1 MKRDIMTIFIGILF
15 LAAGIAVGGSML
27 GFFDLSIT
35 FRGWWTIFII
45 APALISM
52 VQGGPNAG
60 NIIVLGV
67 GVILLLNAQG
77 IMPAGFT
84 WRLIF
89 PIVLLAVGFQLL
101 FGGNRRSD
109 RHRRHEE
116 RDRAGD
122 GSSAAQGG
130 DFSRDGSADRNSG
143 ADGWSRAGAESAK
156 TDERAAGGGLYT
168 ESSKPGASYK
178 TASALFGSQDI
189 CYGPEPFTGAS
200 YTAVFGGLTIN
211 LCNVTFDGDVVI
223 NVTAIFGGIDLI
235 LPSNVQVISNVT
247 PILGGTDIKYA
258 SSRNPA
264 ARRIIVNGTA
274 SFGGVT
280 IK

>member
-109 RHRRHEE
+109 RHRRHEDQ
-116 RDRAGD
+116 DRARD
-122 GSSAAQGG
+122 GSSDSQGSG
-130 DFSRDGSADRNSG
+130 FSRDGSADGNRGGTADAKSG
-143 ADGWSRAGAESAK
+143 
-156 TDERAAGGGLYT
+156 ERASGGGLYT
-168 ESSKPGASYK
+168 ETSKPGASYK

-189 CYGPEPFTGAS
+189 CYGPELFTGGS

-211 LCNVTFDGDVVI
+211 LCNVTFDGDVIIGVS
-223 NVTAIFGGIDLI
+223 AIFGGIDLI
-235 LPSNVQVISNVT
+235 LPSNVQVVSNVT
-247 PILGGTDIKYA
+247 PILGGTEIKYA
-258 SSRNPA
+258 SSRDPA